1 MQEEI
6 EHKTVNFAISTVKLS
21 ARTLLKG
28 AQFFLR
34 QYDKSASQGKQS
46 MNRLIRQN
54 RGVTNLEIEKT
65 GIPDQHLV
73 QLRPYSVHRGRVIR
87 SPAKQSGIEPVFSKT
102 TKQQELGVAVHAPAK
117 SGIWLI
123 LDATS
128 KKAKRKA
135 PYFKRSTVLFW
146 WRIAG
151 SNR

>member
-1 MQEEI
+1 M
-6 EHKTVNFAISTVKLS
+6 
-21 ARTLLKG
+21 
-28 AQFFLR
+28 
-34 QYDKSASQGKQS
+34 
-46 MNRLIRQN
+46 
-54 RGVTNLEIEKT
+54 
-65 GIPDQHLV
+65 
-73 QLRPYSVHRGRVIR
+73 IR

>member
-1 MQEEI
+1 
-6 EHKTVNFAISTVKLS
+6 
-21 ARTLLKG
+21 
-28 AQFFLR
+28 
-34 QYDKSASQGKQS
+34 
-46 MNRLIRQN
+46 
-54 RGVTNLEIEKT
+54 
-65 GIPDQHLV
+65 
-73 QLRPYSVHRGRVIR
+73 VIR

-146 WRIAG
+146 WRIVAG
-151 SNR
+151 LSDWGCVLIPTGLPAELIPHKIQEANLLDGVFC

>member
-1 MQEEI
+1 MDECRIKRYTECGNGRYYKPSHCRTFFDNEIKPIPTFYDESEE
-6 EHKTVNFAISTVKLS
+6 
-21 ARTLLKG
+21 
-28 AQFFLR
+28 
-34 QYDKSASQGKQS
+34 
-46 MNRLIRQN
+46 
-54 RGVTNLEIEKT
+54 
-65 GIPDQHLV
+65 
-73 QLRPYSVHRGRVIR
+73 
-87 SPAKQSGIEPVFSKT
+87 FSKT